1 MRQQYLDISLPITE
15 QTVVWPGDPGVAI
28 AGAGGEVGG
37 VRYRASRIAL
47 GSHTGTH
54 VDTPLHLGVGDTSV
68 DQLPLEALI
77 GPAQV
82 HDLTG
87 HHVIGS
93 RELEAAGVGS
103 APRAL
108 LRTDNSRWVSVGP
121 VPAVPAHVSEDGAR
135 YLVRAGVRLV
145 GIDALSLDHPQR
157 VDAHLVLLRA
167 GVVIVEMLDL
177 SQVTPGEYELI
188 CLPLRLAGG
197 DGAPARA
204 VLQPRHRRLSHEEAS
219 CDNCTGV

>member
-1 MRQQYLDISLPITE
+1 MGQQYLDISVPIHPGTL
-15 QTVVWPGDPGVAI
+15 VWPGDPPVVI
-28 AGAGGEVGG
+28 AGAGGEVAG
-37 VRYRASRIAL
+37 VRYRASRITL

-54 VDTPLHLGVGDTSV
+54 VDTPRHLGVDDTSV
-68 DQLPLEALI
+68 DQLPLEALL

-103 APRAL
+103 AVRAL
-108 LRTDNSRWVSVGP
+108 LKTDNSHWVSSGP
-121 VPAVPAHVSEDGAR
+121 MPELPAHLSEEGAR

-145 GIDALSLDHPQR
+145 GIDGLSLDHPER
-157 VDAHLVLLRA
+157 VDAHLLLLRA

-177 SQVTPGEYELI
+177 SQVAPGEYELF

-204 VLQPRHRRLSHEEAS
+204 VLRPLHQRPSHEEAS
-219 CDNCTGV
+219 CEN